1 MGRACTC
8 HTGSRSNKREIREVT
23 IMIVSPTKRG
33 IGGGELMPKNGQKD
47 MLLYLFLFPWLAYLL
62 IYLQYIPTLTAEFAF
77 I

>member
-1 MGRACTC
+1 
-8 HTGSRSNKREIREVT
+8 
-23 IMIVSPTKRG
+23 MIVSPTKRG